1 MCERVHDYKLCLNV
15 LNSEIPNA
23 GSITR
28 LIYSIRTLSIAEM
41 CSCVIHCNLILAIC
55 VDTFILAICV
65 DTSSVSTSP
74 FSTPDSKVLSL
85 MLAQDIILI
94 LKAIPKFPLLSSAI
108 MPQLPL
114 TRSFIFFI
122 AFSTDSCGKTLSTLL
137 YRLYQESEQLLN
149 GL

>member
-41 CSCVIHCNLILAIC
+41 CSCVIIHCNL
-55 VDTFILAICV
+55 ILAICV

-122 AFSTDSCGKTLSTLL
+122 AFSADFCGKT
-137 YRLYQESEQLLN
+137 
-149 GL
+149 